1 MHISKVV
8 LLFVSCREGE
18 KWLKMRSVL
27 RQLIMRPRDV
37 AVFSEDVNLV
47 VDDLVKRVGSLRSRS
62 SDGESVVNINDL
74 FFKFAMEANQGASYV
89 QKKSQPF
96 SLGVLLTL
104 HLLCSLLLFSLSSFL
119 LLSSPPFCLW
129 KEVTVIAKLDVGDI
143 ALG

>member
-1 MHISKVV
+1 MFGYIT
-8 LLFVSCREGE
+8 EG
-18 KWLKMRSVL
+18 
-27 RQLIMRPRDV
+27 
-37 AVFSEDVNLV
+37 VNHV
-47 VDDLVKRVGSLRSRS
+47 VDDLLKRISFPS
-62 SDGESVVNINDL
+62 SQIFDGESVVNINDL

-96 SLGVLLTL
+96 SLRVLLTL